1 MSRDK
6 HRGNVITSLIL
17 FLAFSLDYQANIL
30 LKTDT
35 FFFFLF
41 VSQVIYHPSVG
52 VYIQISHSYENR
64 YNIILL

>member
-35 FFFFLF
+35 FFSFCLF
-41 VSQVIYHPSVG
+41 HRSFITP
-52 VYIQISHSYENR
+52 
-64 YNIILL
+64 LLEYTSKFHIAMKTGTI